1 MVWLCKALYVYISKD
16 VETRSD
22 TSNCKLNRP
31 LHKWENKNVNGLMK
45 SKLRG
50 KIMTKCFTLRSET
63 YSYLKDIVDKNKK
76 EKRHKKVYH
85 KTKT

>member
-1 MVWLCKALYVYISKD
+1 
-16 VETRSD
+16 
-22 TSNCKLNRP
+22 
-31 LHKWENKNVNGLMK
+31 MK
-45 SKLRG
+45 SKLGG